1 VGKCE
6 EEARKMWEDQKIRI
20 KKNQEE
26 SRRIK
31 EEKNQEAEEKEH
43 RVVEG

>member
-1 VGKCE
+1 VGKGE

-26 SRRIK
+26 SKKKRIK
-31 EEKNQEAEEKEH
+31 KQRKKNIEL
-43 RVVEG
+43 